1 MSSDNY
7 FDDDFDDA
15 AFAQMDAIEAAA
27 LQSQPVQPQP
37 RQLAA
42 DSSID
47 LTFDIDESELQKLD
61 DIVAQEYNNKV
72 LGVPGQSCGRPMN
85 RTGSSNMLQT
95 TLFGD
100 VLPAQAAS
108 SKPKSKGPMERTK
121 SSTRNLFGQQA
132 PKTKTWDHTAFA
144 QSGLKRK
151 NGPKGKGKGRATEEE
166 KEDDDDGFELPAPYV
181 PSELCRLRFL
191 PDAADWWLRCI
202 SSWVSLC
209 TLHPCY

>member
-27 LQSQPVQPQP
+27 LQAEPTRPQP

-47 LTFDIDESELQKLD
+47 FTFDIDESELQKLD
-61 DIVAQEYNNKV
+61 DIVAQEYNTKV
-72 LGVPGQSCGRPMN
+72 LQVPGPSSGRPIK

-100 VLPAQAAS
+100 VLPSQATS
-108 SKPKSKGPMERTK
+108 SKPKSRAPMERTK
-121 SSTRNLFGQQA
+121 SATRNIFGQQA

-151 NGPKGKGKGRATEEE
+151 NPSKGKGKGKATEEE
-166 KEDDDDGFELPAPYV
+166 REDDDDGFELPAPYV
-181 PSELCRLRFL
+181 PSESCCLQLL
-191 PDAADWWLRCI
+191 PDAADGWLHCI
-202 SSWVSLC
+202 
-209 TLHPCY
+209 